1 MQKGLIMKQII
12 GYVFSRKDKK
22 VLPIYQNLQTDSK
35 LKIKVEKFLTE
46 LAVKKL
52 KGD

>member
-1 MQKGLIMKQII
+1 MKQII
-12 GYVFSRKDKK
+12 GYVYSRKDKK
-22 VLPIYQNLQTDSK
+22 VLPIYQNLQTDCN